1 MSNLISA
8 MRAIAAP
15 RRRGGVPAVAMKAM
29 LEPWVARIDA
39 RFRLVCASIDPD
51 LLLLPGGSLLAV
63 LFSLYANIKLLL
75 PVSFGGLP
83 ARRAPA
89 RRMAVY
95 LAAAWCIG
103 FALLLHRAGAQPGSS
118 CNRTIGGLHLNL
130 IGPLQFSGAS

>member
-1 MSNLISA
+1 VSNLISA

-51 LLLLPGGSLLAV
+51 LLLLPGGSLLAL
-63 LFSLYANIKLLL
+63 LFSIYINIKFLL

-83 ARRAPA
+83 ARSA
-89 RRMAVY
+89 R
-95 LAAAWCIG
+95 
-103 FALLLHRAGAQPGSS
+103 H
-118 CNRTIGGLHLNL
+118 
-130 IGPLQFSGAS
+130 

>member
-1 MSNLISA
+1 

-15 RRRGGVPAVAMKAM
+15 SRRGVVPAVATTAM
-29 LEPWVARIDA
+29 LEAWVARIDA

-51 LLLLPGGSLLAV
+51 LLLLPGGSLLAL
-63 LFSLYANIKLLL
+63 LFSVYANIKLLL

-83 ARRAPA
+83 ARSAAA

-103 FALLLHRAGAQPGSS
+103 LALILAPRLRAAEAFATAPS
-118 CNRTIGGLHLNL
+118 
-130 IGPLQFSGAS
+130 